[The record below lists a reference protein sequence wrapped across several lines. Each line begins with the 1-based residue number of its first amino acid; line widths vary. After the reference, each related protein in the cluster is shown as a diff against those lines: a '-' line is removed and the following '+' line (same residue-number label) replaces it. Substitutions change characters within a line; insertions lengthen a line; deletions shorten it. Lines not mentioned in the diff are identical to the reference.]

1 MKKKPSPKPDKKPVA
16 KAEKAATGK
25 LAQREAAP
33 APRPL
38 LWTYSQQEK
47 FLWLKDAALLQK
59 ARGSYELS
67 RSLKA
72 DGEIDASL
80 SPQIQDYFKVF
91 KSRSVAGEIL
101 ANRQRSELLP
111 SDIRKRAENPPWNE
125 WRPIAQKVALQQAR
139 AYGSVNFPDV
149 RLAIADAQRYPATKA
164 EAKSCAEF
172 FIKLGKAL
180 ATKKRPK
187 IIDYENPDF
196 KLPAFL
202 VLHWCGDRRQ
212 VIYDNVARLLES
224 EKIGSWRNGVFLWKK
239 YEPVSFMPPLC
250 FFSPKALGL
259 FCAKALGESWGEK
272 YAQNVRGW
280 VSRLQLHQ
288 ACTPEIRAINE
299 PCTEGKESGA
309 DRIYF
314 DYVCD

>member
-1 MKKKPSPKPDKKPVA
+1 MDADERARRVA
-16 KAEKAATGK
+16 
-25 LAQREAAP
+25 
-33 APRPL
+33 
-38 LWTYSQQEK
+38 
-47 FLWLKDAALLQK
+47 
-59 ARGSYELS
+59 
-67 RSLKA
+67 
-72 DGEIDASL
+72 AS
-80 SPQIQDYFKVF
+80 SSAQIQDYFKVL

-101 ANRQRSELLP
+101 ANRQRDELLP

-149 RLAIADAQRYPATKA
+149 RLAIADAQRYPATEA

-202 VLHWCGDRRQ
+202 VLHWCGDGRHL
-212 VIYDNVARLLES
+212 IYENMARLIES
-224 EKIGSWRNGVFLWKK
+224 DKIGSWRNGVFVWKK
-239 YEPVSFMPPLC
+239 YEPVSIMPPLC

-259 FCAKALGESWGEK
+259 FCAKALGETWDPM
-272 YAQNVRGW
+272 YAGNVRQW
-280 VSRLQLHQ
+280 RKRLQLEPAH
-288 ACTPEIRAINE
+288 APKIRGLQE
-299 PCTEGKESGA
+299 REA
-309 DRIYF
+309 DRIHF
-314 DYVCD
+314 EL